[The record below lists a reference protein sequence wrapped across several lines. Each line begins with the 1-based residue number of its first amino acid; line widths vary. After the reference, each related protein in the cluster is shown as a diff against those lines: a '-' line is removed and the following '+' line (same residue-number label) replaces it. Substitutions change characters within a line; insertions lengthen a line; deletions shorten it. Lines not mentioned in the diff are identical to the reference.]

1 MSSGVFPSCNCRS
14 RWPKEAFTGLGRADK
29 SSLLLP
35 IQMMTLPDNRGSVG
49 ELAASVARLSGG
61 GDFFNIISQIW

>member
-14 RWPKEAFTGLGRADK
+14 RWPNEAFTGLGRADM

-35 IQMMTLPDNRGSVG
+35 IQMMTLPDKRGWVA
-49 ELAASVARLSGG
+49 EVVASVPPLSDGAG
-61 GDFFNIISQIW
+61 FFEGIL

>member
-14 RWPKEAFTGLGRADK
+14 RWPKEAFTGLGKADM

-35 IQMMTLPDNRGSVG
+35 IHTMTLLDNRTWGGDLS
-49 ELAASVARLSGG
+49 ASVAALSGG
-61 GDFFNIISQIW
+61 AGFFQIIA